1 MSQYP
6 VYPTQLSYC
15 QLPPAPAL
23 YPGYPASYMSMLPAM
38 SQYLAP
44 TTTTTMSHHHHQQH
58 QQQAGQVATTG
69 QVQGVTPDQGQ
80 GQLQVQDT
88 VTSSVGGCE
97 GGAGA
102 GDTSPGLESDR
113 QEYVEELSRE
123 REAMDQRTDA
133 SHAKRL
139 IDRGRTIL
147 RIFR

>member
-15 QLPPAPAL
+15 QLPPGPAL

-44 TTTTTMSHHHHQQH
+44 TTTTTMSHHQQQH
-58 QQQAGQVATTG
+58 QVASTG
-69 QVQGVTPDQGQ
+69 QVQVVPPDQGQ
-80 GQLQVQDT
+80 VQVQDT

-102 GDTSPGLESDR
+102 GESSPGLESDR

-123 REAMDQRTDA
+123 REAMDQRTDS

-147 RIFR
+147 IIFR

>member
-15 QLPPAPAL
+15 QLPPGPAL

-44 TTTTTMSHHHHQQH
+44 TTTTTMSHHQQQH
-58 QQQAGQVATTG
+58 QVASTG
-69 QVQGVTPDQGQ
+69 QVQVVTPDQGQ
-80 GQLQVQDT
+80 VQVQVQDT

-102 GDTSPGLESDR
+102 GAGAGESSPGLESDR

-123 REAMDQRTDA
+123 REAMDQRSDS

>member
-44 TTTTTMSHHHHQQH
+44 TTTTTMSHHHHQQ
-58 QQQAGQVATTG
+58 QAGQVATTG

-97 GGAGA
+97 GGAGAGA

-147 RIFR
+147 RISR

>member
-15 QLPPAPAL
+15 QLPPGPAL

-44 TTTTTMSHHHHQQH
+44 TTTTTMSHHQ
-58 QQQAGQVATTG
+58 GQVASTG
-69 QVQGVTPDQGQ
+69 QVQVVTPDQGQ
-80 GQLQVQDT
+80 VQVQVQDT

-102 GDTSPGLESDR
+102 GESSPGLESDR

-123 REAMDQRTDA
+123 REAMDQRTDS

>member
-44 TTTTTMSHHHHQQH
+44 TTTTTMSHHHHQQ
-58 QQQAGQVATTG
+58 QAGQVATTG

-97 GGAGA
+97 GGAGAGA

-139 IDRGRTIL
+139 IDRGMTIL

>member
-1 MSQYP
+1 M
-6 VYPTQLSYC
+6 
-15 QLPPAPAL
+15 
-23 YPGYPASYMSMLPAM
+23 
-38 SQYLAP
+38 
-44 TTTTTMSHHHHQQH
+44 
-58 QQQAGQVATTG
+58 
-69 QVQGVTPDQGQ
+69 QVQG
-80 GQLQVQDT
+80 QVQDT

-102 GDTSPGLESDR
+102 GESSPGLESDR

-123 REAMDQRTDA
+123 REAMDQRTDS